1 MVHENGF
8 DAVENSCSHCILTV
22 GYRSDSSYYEFVS
35 ELSDLHPMTETV
47 TAQTYDCTQSEF
59 IDTHVEWDEKWLI
72 STCRI
77 LETKTFATEIYNLG
91 RGP

>member
-8 DAVENSCSHCILTV
+8 DAVENSCSHCISTV
-22 GYRSDSSYYEFVS
+22 GYRSDSSYYEFVN
-35 ELSDLHPMTETV
+35 ELSDLHPMTKIV
-47 TAQTYDCTQSEF
+47 TAHNLDFC
-59 IDTHVEWDEKWLI
+59 THVEWDKKWLI

-91 RGP
+91 RGL